1 VIARPRLSSAASS
14 WRRARELRWR
24 RSLMNAEANAISN
37 AIAAEV
43 GETPLQATPA
53 KVCRNVTWH
62 ALRPIYSRLRRT
74 FARIQNCV
82 RLRGSSSSVL
92 EHQIQTRTPLQFNS
106 RSHDTVIRVYDA
118 GLPSRR
124 SARAMQ
130 DGVGLAL
137 LHFLQ
142 QLTDF
147 QCGRRND
154 LDTAPFR
161 LR

>member
-1 VIARPRLSSAASS
+1 MSCHSVRCGT
-14 WRRARELRWR
+14 
-24 RSLMNAEANAISN
+24 AIPN
-37 AIAAEV
+37 AIANAS
-43 GETPLQATPA
+43 GYA
-53 KVCRNVTWH
+53 KF
-62 ALRPIYSRLRRT
+62 YSR
-74 FARIQNCV
+74 
-82 RLRGSSSSVL
+82 
-92 EHQIQTRTPLQFNS
+92 S
-106 RSHDTVIRVYDA
+106 RDALIRVYDA

-147 QCGRRND
+147 QCGCRND